1 MSQGQNK
8 YSMENLATIN
18 AINLMEKM
26 LDLVQKQKKELETM
40 GGNIFKSTLANHTNI
55 LITIANTAGNSTAND
70 MFIDSLVALYREIYD
85 DFPHTE
91 TMKDLILDCLELYWI
106 AVGKH
111 FQSKEQLS
119 DKAIEKSFGEI
130 SLHRKPRNLYYDKN
144 GKSKEVKTFED

>member
-1 MSQGQNK
+1 MSQRQNK

-26 LDLVQKQKKELETM
+26 LDLVQKQKTELETR
-40 GGNIFKSTLANHTNI
+40 GGNIFKSTLANHANI

-70 MFIDSLVALYREIYD
+70 MFIDSLVTLYREIYD

-119 DKAIEKSFGEI
+119 DKALMKSFGEI
-130 SLHRKPRNLYYDKN
+130 SLHRKPHNLYYDKN

>member
-1 MSQGQNK
+1 MSQRQNK

-26 LDLVQKQKKELETM
+26 LDLVQKQNKELGTT
-40 GGNIFKSTLANHTNI
+40 GGNIFKSTLASHTSI
-55 LITIANTAGNSTAND
+55 LIAIANTAGDSTAND
-70 MFIDSLVALYREIYD
+70 LFIDGLIALYREIYD
-85 DFPHTE
+85 DFPNVDD
-91 TMKDLILDCLELYWI
+91 MKDLILDCWELYWI

-119 DKAIEKSFGEI
+119 DKALMKSFGEI
-130 SLHRKPRNLYYDKN
+130 SLHRKPHNLYYDNK